1 MADQARIETVKQGL
15 EGLLGVVL
23 LRQLAER
30 LRQYENNRRG
40 DSGSVDAEAV
50 DKLGRQLAEIESRQ
64 QAASEKEHLLKEERN
79 GAQAKFNALVERIA
93 ASGGTVSDV
102 STVKDLVEERQQ
114 YRNKLDEIRRSL
126 EALLGTT
133 LPILLVA
140 PAVTAR
146 FRTML
151 VAEQKLLDWDVEKK
165 SFAPRLAE
173 FEKSFFGLPTPVI
186 SPDLE
191 QGQSS
196 AISARIKQAW
206 ESLFHPPPSD
216 CADEIELSFIADRS
230 RQDVLRSMDAVG
242 ISRGDFAKLL
252 GQASELEG
260 QIQEIDRRITKL
272 EGIDRDGT
280 LQAMKSD
287 LGNL

>member
-230 RQDVLRSMDAVG
+230 RQDV
-242 ISRGDFAKLL
+242 
-252 GQASELEG
+252 
-260 QIQEIDRRITKL
+260 
-272 EGIDRDGT
+272 
-280 LQAMKSD
+280 
-287 LGNL
+287 